1 MLLRRNQAGDRDRAR
16 GMLERALA
24 TAREYG
30 FGGIERQAAQL
41 LQRETG

>member
-1 MLLRRNQAGDRDRAR
+1 MLLRRNQAGDRDRAHA
-16 GMLERALA
+16 MLERALA